1 MDHKRCNLCFFLL
14 SNFRP
19 KKNYL
24 LKRDTIDIF
33 QVRTPDSF
41 QSHSLPVVGQVVE
54 ATFDESHSDLSV
66 GEPTDERTQQLLC
79 LVNQTLRQMN
89 LQTHRQTL
97 VHTES
102 WSV

>member
-1 MDHKRCNLCFFLL
+1 MDHKRCNLCFFFTFKLQTQEKL
-14 SNFRP
+14 SS
-19 KKNYL
+19 KKRHYSY
-24 LKRDTIDIF
+24 F
-33 QVRTPDSF
+33 PG
-41 QSHSLPVVGQVVE
+41 HSLPVVGQVVE

-66 GEPTDERTQQLLC
+66 GEPADERTQQLLC